1 MIRLLL
7 LVIIFQSS
15 SAFAL
20 STSLT
25 WQKLSL
31 EEKVQRKFNSTLSS
45 VLKDNQYLVEV
56 EAEIS
61 EPGSPNFGNDD
72 KKSGPRVSDLNMA
85 DSRGDYIAFSKVGLE
100 MPVVDKFLDE
110 DRTKLVNLYRF
121 NESYDIFKNLTAMN
135 VTVFLSDKIPQDLS
149 DIVKKLI
156 NNSKFSVSGIKPV
169 IKFENITMEWVDPS
183 LNKKPLPQ
191 VDDANKKKE
200 KEVEP
205 KIWLKDWLEWAS
217 RWGNAFGLI
226 LGTLIFGFIAFSLFK
241 RWKEFMEALASM
253 RKPDEEQKKNEEDPA
268 MMTMAPQQQETTQE
282 EDMAAAQGFERFQQ
296 CLEQHPDD
304 AINIIR
310 FWINECDEQSILALR
325 AISQLASAA
334 EMEKLM
340 SGLSDPQRS
349 KWKSVLGKHLEPQEL
364 VVANKHIFQEVIKAF
379 LVPSR
384 IKDGELLNLV
394 MELNAKSCCDF
405 LAKYEDQIGIMM
417 NLLSPALI
425 GRIITEISEQQA
437 EAWLMA
443 GTEFKVQ
450 DIDRKVPDL
459 KNALKSYN
467 ASYAP
472 SPFSQRIISM
482 IPTAAPSRELT
493 LYRALAKA
501 GNSGMIMEVAKNN
514 FPSELIL
521 SLPGQFLKEVIQS
534 YPVSKRV
541 ELIYSR
547 SMELKLTLLD
557 MLAEKGTPARDLMDM
572 ELENVKNDPT
582 TAASIEGQSEEIWF
596 EFVKSCR
603 NFLNKNTAYAGL
615 TDQLIKEWSQKLKP
629 RLQGLEGGKAA

>member
-1 MIRLLL
+1 MMRLILL
-7 LVIIFQSS
+7 FIILQAT

-31 EEKVQRKFNSTLSS
+31 EEKIQRKFNSTLSS

-110 DRTKLVNLYRF
+110 DRTKLINLYRF
-121 NESYDIFKNLTAMN
+121 NETYDIFKNLTAVN
-135 VTVFLSDKIPQDLS
+135 VTVFLSDKIPQDLT
-149 DIVKKLI
+149 DIVKKLV

-169 IKFENITMEWVDPS
+169 VRFENITMEWVDPN
-183 LNKKPLPQ
+183 LNKKPAP
-191 VDDANKKKE
+191 VDTPKEKKKE
-200 KEVEP
+200 EIEP
-205 KIWLKDWLEWAS
+205 KIWMKDWLEWAS
-217 RWGNAFGLI
+217 RWGNAVGLI
-226 LGTLIFGFIAFSLFK
+226 LGTLILGFIAFSLFK
-241 RWKEFMEALASM
+241 KWKEFMETLATM
-253 RKPDEEQKKNEEDPA
+253 KKPEDEKKEEDKEPA
-268 MMTMAPQQQETTQE
+268 LMTQAPQTPPETTQE
-282 EDMAAAQGFERFQQ
+282 EDMAASQGFERFQQ

-325 AISQLASAA
+325 AISQLSSSA

-340 SGLSDPQRS
+340 QGLSDPQRA
-349 KWKSVLGKHLEPQEL
+349 KWKSVLGKHLESQEL
-364 VVANKHIFQEVIKAF
+364 ITANKHIFQEVIKAF

-394 MELNAKSCCDF
+394 MELNSKSCGEF
-405 LAKYEDQIGIMM
+405 LSKYDDQVGIMM
-417 NLLSPALI
+417 NILSPALI
-425 GRIITEISEQQA
+425 GRIITEVSEQQA
-437 EAWLMA
+437 ENWLMA
-443 GTEFKVQ
+443 GTEFKIQ
-450 DIDRKVPDL
+450 DIDRKVPEL
-459 KNALKSYN
+459 KNALKAYN

-482 IPTAAPSRELT
+482 IPSAAPSRELT
-493 LYRALAKA
+493 LYKALAKA
-501 GNSGMIMEVAKNN
+501 GNSGMIVEVAKRN

-521 SLPGQFLKEVIQS
+521 ALPGQFIKEVIQS
-534 YPVSKRV
+534 YPVAKRV

-547 SMELKLTLLD
+547 SSDLKMTMLD
-557 MLAEKGTPARDLMDM
+557 MVAEKGTPARDLMDM

-582 TAASIEGQSEEIWF
+582 TAASIEGQAEEIWF

-603 NFLNKNTAYAGL
+603 HFLSKNTAYAGL
-615 TDQLIKEWSQKLKP
+615 CDQLIKEWSQKLKP
-629 RLQGLEGGKAA
+629 RLQGIEGGRAA

>member
-121 NESYDIFKNLTAMN
+121 NESYDIFKNLTAVN

-253 RKPDEEQKKNEEDPA
+253 RKPDEEPKKNEEDPA

-493 LYRALAKA
+493 LYKALAKA

-521 SLPGQFLKEVIQS
+521 AR
-534 YPVSKRV
+534 KR
-541 ELIYSR
+541 
-547 SMELKLTLLD
+547 
-557 MLAEKGTPARDLMDM
+557 
-572 ELENVKNDPT
+572 
-582 TAASIEGQSEEIWF
+582 
-596 EFVKSCR
+596 
-603 NFLNKNTAYAGL
+603 
-615 TDQLIKEWSQKLKP
+615 
-629 RLQGLEGGKAA
+629 

>member
-7 LVIIFQSS
+7 LLLIFQVST
-15 SAFAL
+15 AFAL

-31 EEKVQRKFNSTLSS
+31 EEKIQRKFNSTLSS

-61 EPGSPNFGNDD
+61 EPVSPNFGNDD

-110 DRTKLVNLYRF
+110 DRTKLINLYRF
-121 NESYDIFKNLTAMN
+121 NETYDIFKNLTAVN
-135 VTVFLSDKIPQDLS
+135 VTVFLSDKIPQDLT
-149 DIVKKLI
+149 DIVKKLV
-156 NNSKFSVSGIKPV
+156 NNSKFSVSGIKPA
-169 IKFENITMEWVDPS
+169 IKFENITMEWIDPN

-226 LGTLIFGFIAFSLFK
+226 LGTLILGFIAFNLFK
-241 RWKEFMEALASM
+241 KWKEFMEALASM
-253 RKPDEEQKKNEEDPA
+253 KKPDEEPKKKEEDPA

-282 EDMAAAQGFERFQQ
+282 EDMAASQGFERFQQ

-310 FWINECDEQSILALR
+310 FWINECDDQSILALR
-325 AISQLASAA
+325 AISQLASSS

-340 SGLSDPQRS
+340 AGLSDPQRA
-349 KWKSVLGKHLEPQEL
+349 KWKSVLGKHLEAQEL
-364 VVANKHIFQEVIKAF
+364 VIANKHIFQEVIKAF

-405 LAKYEDQIGIMM
+405 LTKYDDQVGIMM

-437 EAWLMA
+437 ESWLMA
-443 GTEFKVQ
+443 GTEFKAQ

-482 IPTAAPSRELT
+482 IPTAAPSREPT
-493 LYRALAKA
+493 LYKALAKA
-501 GNSGMIMEVAKNN
+501 GNSGMIMEVARKN

-521 SLPGQFLKEVIQS
+521 SLPGQFLKEVMQS
-534 YPVSKRV
+534 YPVAKRV

-557 MLAEKGTPARDLMDM
+557 MMAEKGTPARDLMDM

-582 TAASIEGQSEEIWF
+582 TAASIEGQAEEIWF

-603 NFLNKNTAYAGL
+603 QFLAKNAAYNGL

-629 RLQGLEGGKAA
+629 KLQGLEGGRAA